1 MKKKKLENLKTRT
14 EYQTMKIMNMNCNY
28 ELKMQKAKGI
38 KENLEMSR
46 TIFTTMYYILFFY
59 SHNDIVT
66 ILI

>member
-1 MKKKKLENLKTRT
+1 
-14 EYQTMKIMNMNCNY
+14 MKIMNMNCNY
-28 ELKMQKAKGI
+28 ELKMQKVKGI